1 MARRL
6 LVCDR
11 MEMVRAIRITRSTR
25 SARSE
30 PDPSALT
37 LSEVAAAASH
47 VATCRITPAR
57 ELTVSRP
64 SMMCHPSVT
73 YGSMPSPH
81 SLMTISHRNH
91 ATHASSGQKREP

>member
-1 MARRL
+1 MGRTCRKVSEMARRL

-11 MEMVRAIRITRSTR
+11 IEMVRAIRITRSTR

-30 PDPSALT
+30 PEPSALT
-37 LSEVAAAASH
+37 LSEEVAAAASH
-47 VATCRITPAR
+47 VATCSTTPAR

-73 YGSMPSPH
+73 
-81 SLMTISHRNH
+81 
-91 ATHASSGQKREP
+91 